1 MGVPGDGG
9 EGKLVPSLGLRG
21 SELEA
26 GSGGCTDVGS
36 GGGSTVVGAGLGH
49 WGSFGLTRLAGHICT
64 SQWECLGSQQSPACP
79 QWGVVWRPG

>member
-9 EGKLVPSLGLRG
+9 EGKLAPSLGLGG